1 MSVAETTF
9 LDATRAEHLSAAA
22 ETTPERVSTWAP
34 VPLADYLDGTAELL
48 QPFAGRRRDG
58 VALIYPGRTHLF
70 AGESESGKSWAA
82 LSVAAER
89 LAEGES
95 VVYCDFEDH
104 ASTLAPRLLDIG
116 VPRDLVLDGFH
127 YVRPDHRLDP
137 AAKSVLEPLLT
148 SSSLAVIDGVTEAMA
163 SEGLDPA
170 SDVDV
175 ATFYNRVTRWM
186 AGHGPAVIL
195 VDHVVK
201 AAAARGRWATGSQHK
216 ISGLTGAAYT
226 FERVHPMGRGL
237 RGVARVLV
245 GKDRGGQVRRHARRL
260 TGEDRWQIADF
271 VVDASAGPLDVYLD
285 EPPDLSDFRPTHVM
299 ERVSDVLAAASTPL
313 SKNQIEQAVDAK
325 ATVTRQALALLVTE
339 GHVAQE
345 PGARGAQLHRLLR
358 AYPPAEDAR
367 EEGGW

>member
-245 GKDRGGQVRRHARRL
+245 GKDRGGQVRQHARRL

-271 VVDASAGPLDVYLD
+271 VVDASDGPLDVYFD
-285 EPPDLSDFRPTHVM
+285 EPPDLSDFRPTQVM
-299 ERVSDVLAAASTPL
+299 QRISELLATARTPL
-313 SKNQIEQAVDAK
+313 SKNMIEQGVEAKSAVVRAALDLLVEEDY
-325 ATVTRQALALLVTE
+325 VTR
-339 GHVAQE
+339 E
-345 PGARGAQLHRLLR
+345 PGPRSAFLHSLKQPF
-358 AYPPAEDAR
+358 PPTNETAEDP
-367 EEGGW
+367 GW